1 MTRFRL
7 HRFAVCTD
15 IEKAFLHVQLDER
28 DRDVTR
34 FLWLSAM
41 NDPDSK
47 LTTYRFKSVLFGA
60 TCSPFILHATLIKH
74 LEDNSHV
81 WVSDLLKKD
90 IYVDNIISSLTDE
103 KTVCNYF
110 RDTRDLMSSAGF
122 NLRSWSSN
130 SCRLSSLAKA
140 EDVLDSDKITKILG
154 MRWDAATDTIYL
166 AQKTIPTFA
175 SMTKRTILQETA
187 KIYDPVGFFSPITIR
202 AKILLQDI
210 WKQKFD
216 WDIPLSEDFQTQWCS
231 IAEDLNSA
239 TSTTFPRFYFGN
251 AADTT
256 TTSGTASDTNRSP
269 EDHSIHVFCDASP
282 QAYGAVAYITRGKQS
297 ALLMSKARVAPLK
310 QLTIPKLELMAAVIG
325 ARLMTHLLQ
334 SVPTKT
340 FYLWSDSQIVLHWLT
355 TNRKLKT
362 FERNRVTEIQ
372 ELTESRK
379 WNYCSTDQ
387 NPADLLTRGIAAHE
401 YLKSKLW
408 KNGPDW
414 LTDERNFP
422 SLQLTT
428 ENAILLATTDE
439 QQDEVQTQTEPGIY
453 NVIDIKKFSIYRKLI
468 RVTAYVIRFINLCK
482 AKLRTSRSLSSIKPL
497 TVPELQEAEKLW
509 LLSCQS
515 TSYHAEIISLK
526 SKDKRTTLVKQL
538 QLFLDQE
545 GFIRCGGRI
554 HNAPLTELTRFP
566 YLLPAKHPLTRM
578 IVLDAHATQLHAGT
592 SALVSHIRQRYW
604 IPSIRQYIQ
613 GQLKKC
619 VTCRKAMGKPY
630 RARDPPPLPKI
641 RVQDATPF
649 TVTGVDFTG
658 ALHIRGKSG
667 IENAYICL
675 FTCAS
680 TREVHLEVVPDLSTE
695 TFIQAFRRFASRNSL
710 PRTMISDNAMTFSAA
725 ANTIQS
731 LIGSTTVQDMLH
743 RHSTDWRFIPKRVP
757 WFGGWWERLIGITK
771 STIKKVL
778 GRALVSY
785 ETLHTIVTEIEGVMN
800 DRPLTYV
807 TSDASDQ
814 EPLTPAHL
822 LYGRR
827 ITSLP
832 HQEDVPVLH
841 VTTQTDVTKRA
852 RAQGHL
858 ISQFRERWRHE
869 YLTSLRQF
877 HQTSGD
883 NNQTIRVGDVVQIYD
898 ESPRT
903 QLKLGTIV
911 ELLTGND
918 GLTRVATLRTSSG
931 LITSRPIVKLYP
943 LEVLLTFSS
952 WPGGCR
958 DDDDDRTWRKPRRC
972 T

>member
-1 MTRFRL
+1 M
-7 HRFAVCTD
+7 
-15 IEKAFLHVQLDER
+15 
-28 DRDVTR
+28 
-34 FLWLSAM
+34 
-41 NDPDSK
+41 
-47 LTTYRFKSVLFGA
+47 
-60 TCSPFILHATLIKH
+60 
-74 LEDNSHV
+74 
-81 WVSDLLKKD
+81 
-90 IYVDNIISSLTDE
+90 
-103 KTVCNYF
+103 
-110 RDTRDLMSSAGF
+110 
-122 NLRSWSSN
+122 
-130 SCRLSSLAKA
+130 
-140 EDVLDSDKITKILG
+140 
-154 MRWDAATDTIYL
+154 
-166 AQKTIPTFA
+166 
-175 SMTKRTILQETA
+175 
-187 KIYDPVGFFSPITIR
+187 
-202 AKILLQDI
+202 
-210 WKQKFD
+210 
-216 WDIPLSEDFQTQWCS
+216 
-231 IAEDLNSA
+231 
-239 TSTTFPRFYFGN
+239 
-251 AADTT
+251 
-256 TTSGTASDTNRSP
+256 
-269 EDHSIHVFCDASP
+269 
-282 QAYGAVAYITRGKQS
+282 
-297 ALLMSKARVAPLK
+297 
-310 QLTIPKLELMAAVIG
+310 
-325 ARLMTHLLQ
+325 
-334 SVPTKT
+334 
-340 FYLWSDSQIVLHWLT
+340 
-355 TNRKLKT
+355 
-362 FERNRVTEIQ
+362 
-372 ELTESRK
+372 
-379 WNYCSTDQ
+379 
-387 NPADLLTRGIAAHE
+387 
-401 YLKSKLW
+401 KSKLW
-408 KNGPDW
+408 KSGPDW

-439 QQDEVQTQTEPGIY
+439 QQDEVQTQTEPGIH
-453 NVIDIKKFSIYRKLI
+453 NVIDIKKFSIYRRQI

-497 TVPELQEAEKLW
+497 TVSELQEAEKLW

-515 TSYHAEIISLK
+515 TSYHAEITSLK

-545 GFIRCGGRI
+545 GSIRCGGRI

-566 YLLPAKHPLTRM
+566 YLFPAKHPLTRV
-578 IVLDAHATQLHAGT
+578 IVLDAHANQLHAGT

-613 GQLKKC
+613 GLLKKC
-619 VTCRKAMGKPY
+619 VTCRKVMGKLY
-630 RARDPPPLPKI
+630 RAPDPPPLPKI

-680 TREVHLEVVPDLSTE
+680 TRAVHLEVVPDLSTE
-695 TFIQAFRRFASRNSL
+695 TFIQAFRRFASRKSL

-731 LIGSTTVQDMLH
+731 LIRSTTVQDMLN
-743 RHSTDWRFIPKRVP
+743 RHGTEWRFIPKRAP

-800 DRPLTYV
+800 DRSLSYV

-832 HQEDVPVLH
+832 HQEDVPVP
-841 VTTQTDVTKRA
+841 QTDVTKRA

-858 ISQFRERWRHE
+858 ICQFRERWRHE

-903 QLKLGTIV
+903 QWKLGTIM

-918 GLTRVATLRTSSG
+918 SLTQAATLRTSSG

-952 WPGGCR
+952 WPGGC
-958 DDDDDRTWRKPRRC
+958 
-972 T
+972 

>member
-1 MTRFRL
+1 MILLVLTIVWSPQLNDLTSILTRFRL

-28 DRDVTR
+28 DRDVTH
-34 FLWLSAM
+34 FLWLSDM

-47 LTTYRFKSVLFGA
+47 LTTYRFISVLFGA
-60 TCSPFILHATLIKH
+60 TCSPFILHATLTKH

-90 IYVDNIISSLTDE
+90 IYVDNIISSFTDE

-110 RDTRDLMSSAGF
+110 CDTRDLMSSAGF

-175 SMTKRTILQETA
+175 LMTKRTILQETA
-187 KIYDPVGFFSPITIR
+187 KIYDPLGFFSPITIR

-256 TTSGTASDTNRSP
+256 TTSGTANDTNRSP
-269 EDHSIHVFCDASP
+269 EDHSIHVFCDAIP

-439 QQDEVQTQTEPGIY
+439 QQDEVQTQTEPGIH
-453 NVIDIKKFSIYRKLI
+453 NVIDIKKFSIYKKLI

-515 TSYHAEIISLK
+515 TSYHAEITSLK
-526 SKDKRTTLVKQL
+526 SKDKRTTLVKQ
-538 QLFLDQE
+538 
-545 GFIRCGGRI
+545 
-554 HNAPLTELTRFP
+554 
-566 YLLPAKHPLTRM
+566 
-578 IVLDAHATQLHAGT
+578 
-592 SALVSHIRQRYW
+592 
-604 IPSIRQYIQ
+604 
-613 GQLKKC
+613 
-619 VTCRKAMGKPY
+619 
-630 RARDPPPLPKI
+630 
-641 RVQDATPF
+641 
-649 TVTGVDFTG
+649 
-658 ALHIRGKSG
+658 
-667 IENAYICL
+667 
-675 FTCAS
+675 
-680 TREVHLEVVPDLSTE
+680 
-695 TFIQAFRRFASRNSL
+695 
-710 PRTMISDNAMTFSAA
+710 
-725 ANTIQS
+725 
-731 LIGSTTVQDMLH
+731 
-743 RHSTDWRFIPKRVP
+743 
-757 WFGGWWERLIGITK
+757 
-771 STIKKVL
+771 
-778 GRALVSY
+778 
-785 ETLHTIVTEIEGVMN
+785 
-800 DRPLTYV
+800 
-807 TSDASDQ
+807 
-814 EPLTPAHL
+814 
-822 LYGRR
+822 
-827 ITSLP
+827 
-832 HQEDVPVLH
+832 
-841 VTTQTDVTKRA
+841 
-852 RAQGHL
+852 
-858 ISQFRERWRHE
+858 
-869 YLTSLRQF
+869 
-877 HQTSGD
+877 
-883 NNQTIRVGDVVQIYD
+883 
-898 ESPRT
+898 
-903 QLKLGTIV
+903 
-911 ELLTGND
+911 
-918 GLTRVATLRTSSG
+918 
-931 LITSRPIVKLYP
+931 
-943 LEVLLTFSS
+943 
-952 WPGGCR
+952 
-958 DDDDDRTWRKPRRC
+958 
-972 T
+972 

>member
-1 MTRFRL
+1 
-7 HRFAVCTD
+7 
-15 IEKAFLHVQLDER
+15 
-28 DRDVTR
+28 
-34 FLWLSAM
+34 
-41 NDPDSK
+41 
-47 LTTYRFKSVLFGA
+47 
-60 TCSPFILHATLIKH
+60 
-74 LEDNSHV
+74 
-81 WVSDLLKKD
+81 
-90 IYVDNIISSLTDE
+90 
-103 KTVCNYF
+103 
-110 RDTRDLMSSAGF
+110 
-122 NLRSWSSN
+122 
-130 SCRLSSLAKA
+130 
-140 EDVLDSDKITKILG
+140 
-154 MRWDAATDTIYL
+154 
-166 AQKTIPTFA
+166 
-175 SMTKRTILQETA
+175 
-187 KIYDPVGFFSPITIR
+187 
-202 AKILLQDI
+202 
-210 WKQKFD
+210 
-216 WDIPLSEDFQTQWCS
+216 
-231 IAEDLNSA
+231 
-239 TSTTFPRFYFGN
+239 
-251 AADTT
+251 
-256 TTSGTASDTNRSP
+256 
-269 EDHSIHVFCDASP
+269 
-282 QAYGAVAYITRGKQS
+282 
-297 ALLMSKARVAPLK
+297 
-310 QLTIPKLELMAAVIG
+310 
-325 ARLMTHLLQ
+325 MTHLLQ

-387 NPADLLTRGIAAHE
+387 NPADLLTLGITAHE

-408 KNGPDW
+408 KSGPDW

-439 QQDEVQTQTEPGIY
+439 QQDEVQTQTEPGIH
-453 NVIDIKKFSIYRKLI
+453 NVIDIKKFSIYRRQI

-497 TVPELQEAEKLW
+497 TVSELQEAEKLW

-515 TSYHAEIISLK
+515 TSYHAEITSLK

-554 HNAPLTELTRFP
+554 HNAPLPELTRFP
-566 YLLPAKHPLTRM
+566 YLFPAKHPLTRV
-578 IVLDAHATQLHAGT
+578 IVLDAHANQLHAGT

-613 GQLKKC
+613 GLLKKC
-619 VTCRKAMGKPY
+619 VTCRKVMGKLY
-630 RARDPPPLPKI
+630 RAPDPPPLPKI

-675 FTCAS
+675 LTCAS
-680 TREVHLEVVPDLSTE
+680 TRAVHLEVVPDLSTE
-695 TFIQAFRRFASRNSL
+695 TFIQAFRRFASRKSL

-731 LIGSTTVQDMLH
+731 LIRSTTVQDMLN
-743 RHSTDWRFIPKRVP
+743 RHGTEWRFIAKRAP

-800 DRPLTYV
+800 DRSLSYV

-832 HQEDVPVLH
+832 HQEDVPVPH

-858 ISQFRERWRHE
+858 ICQFRERWRHE

-903 QLKLGTIV
+903 QWKLGTIM

-918 GLTRVATLRTSSG
+918 SLTQAATLRTSSG

-952 WPGGCR
+952 WPGGC
-958 DDDDDRTWRKPRRC
+958 
-972 T
+972 

>member
-1 MTRFRL
+1 MFKDGRYLASYSPSLNDCLESTPPQLNDLTSILTRFRL

-34 FLWLSAM
+34 FLWLSDM

-60 TCSPFILHATLIKH
+60 TCSPFILHATLTKH

-81 WVSDLLKKD
+81 WVSDLLKKN
-90 IYVDNIISSLTDE
+90 IYVDNIISSFTDE

-166 AQKTIPTFA
+166 ARKTIPTFA

-187 KIYDPVGFFSPITIR
+187 KIYDPLGFFSPITIR

-310 QLTIPKLELMAAVIG
+310 QLTILKLELIAAVIG

-439 QQDEVQTQTEPGIY
+439 QQDEVQTQTEPGIH

-526 SKDKRTTLVKQL
+526 SKDERTTLVKQL

-613 GQLKKC
+613 GLLKKC
-619 VTCRKAMGKPY
+619 VTCRKVMGKPY
-630 RARDPPPLPKI
+630 RAPDPPPLPKI
-641 RVQDATPF
+641 RV
-649 TVTGVDFTG
+649 
-658 ALHIRGKSG
+658 
-667 IENAYICL
+667 
-675 FTCAS
+675 
-680 TREVHLEVVPDLSTE
+680 
-695 TFIQAFRRFASRNSL
+695 
-710 PRTMISDNAMTFSAA
+710 
-725 ANTIQS
+725 
-731 LIGSTTVQDMLH
+731 
-743 RHSTDWRFIPKRVP
+743 
-757 WFGGWWERLIGITK
+757 
-771 STIKKVL
+771 
-778 GRALVSY
+778 
-785 ETLHTIVTEIEGVMN
+785 
-800 DRPLTYV
+800 
-807 TSDASDQ
+807 
-814 EPLTPAHL
+814 
-822 LYGRR
+822 
-827 ITSLP
+827 
-832 HQEDVPVLH
+832 
-841 VTTQTDVTKRA
+841 
-852 RAQGHL
+852 
-858 ISQFRERWRHE
+858 
-869 YLTSLRQF
+869 
-877 HQTSGD
+877 
-883 NNQTIRVGDVVQIYD
+883 
-898 ESPRT
+898 
-903 QLKLGTIV
+903 
-911 ELLTGND
+911 
-918 GLTRVATLRTSSG
+918 
-931 LITSRPIVKLYP
+931 
-943 LEVLLTFSS
+943 
-952 WPGGCR
+952 
-958 DDDDDRTWRKPRRC
+958 
-972 T
+972 